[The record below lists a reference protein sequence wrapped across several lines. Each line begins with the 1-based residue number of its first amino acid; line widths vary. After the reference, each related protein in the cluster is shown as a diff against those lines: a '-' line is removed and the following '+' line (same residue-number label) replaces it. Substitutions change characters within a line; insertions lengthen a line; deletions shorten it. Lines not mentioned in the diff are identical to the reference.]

1 MKAKN
6 IKTVKNIKNL
16 KNVVGTSLLAM
27 TLAMTLAGC
36 ASTPAPTAEL
46 AVSKTALASAVSAG
60 GGELAPVELKTA
72 SDKIAQADKE
82 MEKKNYKEARVLA
95 EQATADAKL
104 AESKAL
110 AAKAQN
116 SLKESKEGRSALKE
130 EMQRQQT
137 P

>member
-1 MKAKN
+1 MK
-6 IKTVKNIKNL
+6 VKNL
-16 KNVVGTSLLAM
+16 LGTGFLVA
-27 TLAMTLAGC
+27 TLGVALSGC
-36 ASTPAPTAEL
+36 ASTPAPTAEM

-60 GGELAPVELKTA
+60 SGELAPVELKTA
-72 SDKIAQADKE
+72 SDKVAQADKE

-104 AESKAL
+104 AEAKAQ
-110 AAKAQN
+110 AAKADN
-116 SLKESKEGRSALKE
+116 SLKESQEGRSALKE

>member
-1 MKAKN
+1 MN
-6 IKTVKNIKNL
+6 VKK
-16 KNVVGTSLLAM
+16 VMGAGVLALGLGA
-27 TLAMTLAGC
+27 TLGAALSGC
-36 ASTPAPTAEL
+36 SSTPAPTAEL
-46 AVSKTALASAVSAG
+46 AVSKTALANAVSAG

-95 EQATADAKL
+95 EQATADARL
-104 AESKAL
+104 AETKAQ
-110 AAKAQN
+110 AAKAQK
-116 SLKESKEGRSALKE
+116 SLKESQEGRSALKE

>member
-1 MKAKN
+1 MN
-6 IKTVKNIKNL
+6 IKRVMGAS
-16 KNVVGTSLLAM
+16 VLALGL
-27 TLAMTLAGC
+27 TATLAGC
-36 ASTPAPTAEL
+36 SSTPAPTAEI

-60 GGELAPVELKTA
+60 SGELAPVELKTA

-82 MEKKNYKEARVLA
+82 MAKKNYKEARVLA

-104 AESKAL
+104 AETKAQ
-110 AAKAQN
+110 AAKTQN
-116 SLKESKEGRSALKE
+116 ELKESQEGRSALKE